1 MGFRGMRHCERRI
14 LAFFISVLTLVDIT
28 SFVIAREDTQPN
40 ILLILADDVGS
51 EVPQCYGGESYAT
64 PRIDQLAQEGMRFEH
79 AYAMAVCHPTRIC
92 LLSGQYPFRMGNPKW
107 GSYPESAEAN
117 TIAQVLKNAGYAT
130 AVAGKWQ
137 IGMLGEDLSQPNRLG
152 FDEYCLFGWHEG
164 PRYYQPLIW
173 QNGKNREDV
182 KEKYGP
188 DVYCDFLIDFIQRHR
203 EKPFFA
209 YYPMALCHAVTND
222 LDKPV
227 PVGPNGRY
235 QTFGEMV
242 EAMDERVG
250 RMVDAVDQAGL
261 RDNTLVVFLT
271 DNGSPAKNI
280 DGVRNGELI
289 YTPVSSIRNGTVIPG
304 GKAQLTDAG
313 TRVPMIVRWPGKI
326 PADSKCDDLI
336 DVSDFLPTLAEVAGG
351 ELPSGITLDG
361 RSFANRL
368 EGEGSGPR
376 EWVFAEHKENAFVKD
391 RRWKL
396 FSDGRLYDVQEDSN
410 EQSPLKIGDV
420 PHADSRA
427 ASQLNEA
434 IHELFAAGLPRR
446 DSQLQE

>member
-1 MGFRGMRHCERRI
+1 
-14 LAFFISVLTLVDIT
+14 
-28 SFVIAREDTQPN
+28 
-40 ILLILADDVGS
+40 
-51 EVPQCYGGESYAT
+51 
-64 PRIDQLAQEGMRFEH
+64 
-79 AYAMAVCHPTRIC
+79 
-92 LLSGQYPFRMGNPKW
+92 
-107 GSYPESAEAN
+107 
-117 TIAQVLKNAGYAT
+117 
-130 AVAGKWQ
+130 
-137 IGMLGEDLSQPNRLG
+137 
-152 FDEYCLFGWHEG
+152 
-164 PRYYQPLIW
+164 
-173 QNGKNREDV
+173 
-182 KEKYGP
+182 
-188 DVYCDFLIDFIQRHR
+188 
-203 EKPFFA
+203 
-209 YYPMALCHAVTND
+209 MALCHAVTND

-250 RMVDAVDQAGL
+250 RMVDAVDQARL

-368 EGEGSGPR
+368 EGEGSGP
-376 EWVFAEHKENAFVKD
+376 E
-391 RRWKL
+391 
-396 FSDGRLYDVQEDSN
+396 SGC
-410 EQSPLKIGDV
+410 
-420 PHADSRA
+420 
-427 ASQLNEA
+427 
-434 IHELFAAGLPRR
+434 LPSIRKTP
-446 DSQLQE
+446 S